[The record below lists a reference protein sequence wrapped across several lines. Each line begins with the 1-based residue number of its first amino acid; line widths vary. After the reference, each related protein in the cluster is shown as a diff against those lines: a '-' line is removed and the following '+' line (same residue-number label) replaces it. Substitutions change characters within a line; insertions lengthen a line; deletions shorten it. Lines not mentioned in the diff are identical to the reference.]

1 MKYLSLTTLL
11 LALTIQSCQNNTQVN
26 KTIPTDSVT
35 TTTGDITTSTTKKPN
50 NLKNSTPAG
59 SIVMIDTYRIYE
71 EAEDPSKILNKN
83 WFDLYEENGQY
94 YLAKV
99 DYKIEDGYSEC
110 AGVPTK
116 SVISKRNSMLFLN
129 FPFLKA
135 GKIENLKITQA
146 EIWPKETVIY
156 NFNNQ
161 KYQLKGYGDILG
173 TQVRSNDQ
181 GREEVFHEVKNYKLT
196 YSYNG
201 SSEAN
206 MIQEEQ
212 FNDTFIKTLFVGD
225 IDRDGKL
232 DFIISK
238 PTNYEENS
246 IMLILSSQIKENN
259 IQKNSFQQSVQFDC

>member
-1 MKYLSLTTLL
+1 MCWRT
-11 LALTIQSCQNNTQVN
+11 
-26 KTIPTDSVT
+26 
-35 TTTGDITTSTTKKPN
+35 
-50 NLKNSTPAG
+50 
-59 SIVMIDTYRIYE
+59 
-71 EAEDPSKILNKN
+71 
-83 WFDLYEENGQY
+83 
-94 YLAKV
+94 
-99 DYKIEDGYSEC
+99 YKISNIEKKFYAILKLS
-110 AGVPTK
+110 
-116 SVISKRNSMLFLN
+116 
-129 FPFLKA
+129 FLKA

-259 IQKNSFQQSVQFDC
+259 IQKIVFSKAFNLIVKHEYKESHSRFQSDTKA